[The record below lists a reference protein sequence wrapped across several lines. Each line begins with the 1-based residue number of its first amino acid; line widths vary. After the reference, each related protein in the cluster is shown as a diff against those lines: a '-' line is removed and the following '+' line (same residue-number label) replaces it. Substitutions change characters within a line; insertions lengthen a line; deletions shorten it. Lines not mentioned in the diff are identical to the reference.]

1 MISRRKKILQLL
13 IPLAT
18 IAIWSPPITVN
29 SFSSGHIHTK
39 SRSLPS
45 TKLDESP
52 PDQPFKDF
60 RGQKPQ
66 SFLDEERIKDVSR
79 RRALQ
84 TLFITTAAT
93 AVSTTPAFAGK
104 PEYDKVTGELYTPK
118 AEMLAGGSTAARG
131 TGLTPSTSRNK
142 LQPGQAVQTVYD
154 TRFITYLS
162 RFLLTFDPAA
172 NAWWVQ
178 NVGLLE
184 TWDVEGIGS
193 SNSFRQ
199 GLTREEVD
207 AKFAEF
213 AESVEIGLADYF
225 VGPYGSYGSVTA
237 AAAGLSA
244 SQQVR
249 SSRPSTEVTTNDR
262 SPKILLGLFGNAVES
277 VLKGKSQKEAK
288 TKDRDAIAKQGVLNL
303 YTLLKARYTSV
314 AAKRQLAILFSF
326 FSDSNLQPTAE
337 IHALLGEADNA
348 TVSRIDLVRPFPS
361 NEATSRTSSRRG
373 GGYSLAEPP
382 IITIDPPPALGSSY
396 LTAKAKAVMMPTS
409 RVLRIRVIDGGEG
422 YTTPPEVTVS
432 ASGSQRVC
440 SACAIVDRDGRVDEV
455 IVLDPGFGYGTV
467 QTRRKQIDPP
477 KVTIAPPSDTEGVRR
492 RAVAVAELEYE
503 IVGVAIVDGGN
514 GYVNTEPPLIT
525 ISEPSED
532 PDWFVDVPELR
543 VLLSEFGPVRAE
555 VAEMRGPSGNLAYS
569 IGDYPKPIRS
579 SFSVDRILRDP
590 TELLSS
596 SIRPERNSLG
606 VYIIPFIAAIPTFSS
621 SPNPRYRA
629 VDPLFGNIGRVPV
642 TKSALELKPSEYG
655 RLALSGAVC
664 TVLVRTALNPLE
676 LIKTKL
682 QLKNDKELLSF
693 AQKRA
698 KAAAIAV
705 NATNLKIENVTASKS
720 NGVTDTKAV
729 VEEDFPIGALD
740 LIRALVEL
748 RGPLSLFQ
756 SADITFLASLVFGSF
771 GFGATEL
778 FRRSFTIVFF
788 NEGGT
793 GSNSELVLLLA
804 ATVATVI
811 TSFFAAPFE
820 LLRVRSMGQ
829 IEQKKWP
836 EVLGDFLQEKS
847 NGGNDKGRNKSKNKR
862 PNQKEKESNTVAA
875 FSLKDLQPQDV
886 VPLWASFPPT
896 VSRELAFAIPKF
908 LAFDI
913 LAKAITGF
921 FNAQAGPGSLP
932 IQVGV
937 GSAGLAISAVAGAL
951 AGIAGAFVSH
961 PADLILTYI
970 SASSKT
976 KKSQDG
982 TGSSSKDDAAA
993 AAAAAD
999 WRAVVKD
1006 LLSREG
1012 GIKNLFVGLPPRLVF
1027 FFLVIGLQFFLYD
1040 YVKNLLN
1047 VGSDDLS
1054 LVLDVFYAVRQ
1065 GLLDSL

>member
-1 MISRRKKILQLL
+1 MISQKRMLQLL
-13 IPLAT
+13 IPLA
-18 IAIWSPPITVN
+18 IVALWVLPVTVH
-29 SFSSGHIHTK
+29 SFTSGHPNPK
-39 SRSLPS
+39 ARSISLVN
-45 TKLDESP
+45 LD
-52 PDQPFKDF
+52 
-60 RGQKPQ
+60 R
-66 SFLDEERIKDVSR
+66 SFHGLSNKCLAARRDLALTEDDDVGEKVDASR

-84 TLFITTAAT
+84 SLLVATAAI
-93 AVSTTPAFAGK
+93 VLPTTPAFAGK
-104 PEYDKVTGELYTPK
+104 PEYDKVTGSLYTPK

-131 TGLTPSTSRNK
+131 TGLTPSTSRTK
-142 LQPGQAVQTVYD
+142 LQPGQALQTVYD

-178 NVGLLE
+178 NVGLAE
-184 TWDVEGIGS
+184 TWDFEGVGS
-193 SNSFRQ
+193 SSTFRQ
-199 GLTREEVD
+199 GLTRDEVD

-244 SQQVR
+244 AQQVR
-249 SSRPSTEVTTNDR
+249 SSRPSKEDDMTSKDDR
-262 SPKILLGLFGNAVES
+262 TPKILLGLFGSAVENAIWGGS
-277 VLKGKSQKEAK
+277 KKQAK
-288 TKDRDAIAKQGVLNL
+288 AKDRDAIAKQGILNL

-326 FSDSNLQPTAE
+326 FSDGNLQPTEE

-348 TVSRIDLVRPFPS
+348 TIARIDLVRPYPL

-373 GGYSLAEPP
+373 GGYSLLEPP
-382 IITIDPPPALGSSY
+382 VITVESPPALGSSY
-396 LTAKAKAVMMPTS
+396 VTARAKPVMVPTS
-409 RVLRIRVIDGGEG
+409 RVLRIRVTDGGEG
-422 YTTPPEVTVS
+422 YASPPEVTVS
-432 ASGSQRVC
+432 ASGSQRIC
-440 SACAIVDRDGRVDEV
+440 TACALLDREGHVES
-455 IVLDPGFGYGTV
+455 ILVLDPGYGYDKP
-467 QTRRKQIDPP
+467 QKRKRQIEPP
-477 KVTIAPPSDTEGVRR
+477 IVTIAPPSGIESTRR
-492 RAVAVAELEYE
+492 RATAVAELEYE
-503 IVGVAIVDGGN
+503 IIGIEIISGGN
-514 GYVNTEPPLIT
+514 GYVNTEPPQIT
-525 ISEPSED
+525 ISEPSDD
-532 PDWFVDVPELR
+532 PDWFVDVPELK

-555 VAEMRGPSGNLAYS
+555 VAQMKGPTGNLAYS
-569 IGDYPKPIRS
+569 IGDYPKQIRS
-579 SFSVDRILRDP
+579 TLSVDRILRDP
-590 TELLSS
+590 TELLPS

-606 VYIIPFIAAIPTFSS
+606 EYIIPFIAAVPTYST

-629 VDPLFGNIGRVPV
+629 VDPLFGSIGRVPV

-682 QLKNDKELLSF
+682 QLRNDEELLDY
-693 AQKRA
+693 AQQRMRVA
-698 KAAAIAV
+698 K
-705 NATNLKIENVTASKS
+705 
-720 NGVTDTKAV
+720 DTKDAV
-729 VEEDFPIGALD
+729 DLQNGTDSSKTSQTKSDEDLQIGALD
-740 LIRALVEL
+740 LIGSLVKL
-748 RGPLSLFQ
+748 RGPLALFQ

-788 NEGGT
+788 NEGGA
-793 GSNSELVLLLA
+793 GSNSEVILLLA

-829 IEQKKWP
+829 VEDKKWT
-836 EVLGDFLQEKS
+836 EVLGDFISEKS
-847 NGGNDKGRNKSKNKR
+847 KDQDKNARLNKR
-862 PNQKEKESNTVAA
+862 KQQKQPKNSENAEFN
-875 FSLKDLQPQDV
+875 LKDIKPQDV
-886 VPLWASFPPT
+886 LPLWTSFPPT

-908 LAFDI
+908 VAFDV
-913 LAKAITGF
+913 LAKTLIDF

-937 GSAGLAISAVAGAL
+937 GSAGLVISAVAGAF
-951 AGIAGAFVSH
+951 AGIAGAIVSH
-961 PADLILTYI
+961 PADLILTYT
-970 SASSKT
+970 SAS
-976 KKSQDG
+976 KKKDSGDG
-982 TGSSSKDDAAA
+982 SADKAN
-993 AAAAAD
+993 D
-999 WRAVVKD
+999 WRGVVKE

-1012 GIKNLFVGLPPRLVF
+1012 GIKNLFVGLPPRLIF

-1065 GLLDSL
+1065 GLIDTL